1 MIYML
6 RFTTNAAAAI
16 TAAQKTAG
24 ELGHNY
30 VGSEHLLL
38 GLLSRTDSIA
48 AKLLTD
54 AGADYDAVHG
64 MVVSESGTGEA
75 AGSEG
80 LAVTPRTKRIIDL
93 SAQIANS
100 MNQGYVGTEH
110 LLMALLK
117 EDCVARDILGRLSV
131 DVDNLYSKASASAMG
146 FSAPYGSAADDDDDD
161 DGYAYGGAGSAAPA
175 SAKKGGGKTPTLD
188 KYGTD
193 LTKAA
198 KEGSLDPVIGR
209 DKETE
214 RVIQILSRRTKN
226 NPCLIGE
233 PGVGKTAVV
242 EGLAQKIASGDVPET
257 LKNKRVVA
265 LDLSGMIAGAKYRGE
280 FEERIKSVMDE
291 VKNAGDVILF
301 IDEIHTLIGA
311 GGAEGAIDAANILK
325 PALARGE
332 MQVIGATTIDEY
344 RKHIEKDAALERRF
358 GSVLVG
364 EPTKEEAVLILKG
377 LRDKYEAHHKVKI
390 TDEAIDAAVNL
401 SVRYIADRYLPD
413 KAIDLIDETASRKR
427 IHEITEP
434 DDIRNTEDK
443 LKSVK
448 GEKEEAVKSQNF
460 EKAAE
465 LLTEEKN
472 LSAKLEKMKSEWKDA
487 KGGKGANYPSIGE
500 NDIAETVTSMTG
512 IPVSKL
518 EGDESE
524 KLLHLDEILRKRVIG
539 QDEAVSVIARAI
551 RRGRT
556 GLKDP
561 KRPQGSFIFCG
572 PTGVG
577 KTELSKALA
586 EALFGDENAIIRI
599 DMSEYME
606 KHSVSKLIG
615 APPGYVGYD
624 EAGQLTEK
632 VRRKPYSVVLFDEIE
647 KAHPD
652 VFNILLQILEDG
664 MLTDSHGR
672 KVDFKN
678 TVIIMTSNLG
688 SSDIADNRKP
698 LGFEGAAD
706 GEKEAKDER
715 ERAKEAVMAA
725 LKRTF
730 RPELLN
736 RIDEIVVFNKLSDE
750 DIAKIAKLMLSEITK
765 RINAMGIEI
774 TFTDELCKQL
784 AKAGF
789 DPVYGAR
796 PLRRAI
802 QREIEDSF
810 STELLEGKV
819 KEGDSVV
826 ADFKDGGVVYT
837 KVEKSGDA
845 EKSETEAKKEENAE
859 DEKKPGDADKAE

>member
-1 MIYML
+1 
-6 RFTTNAAAAI
+6 
-16 TAAQKTAG
+16 
-24 ELGHNY
+24 
-30 VGSEHLLL
+30 
-38 GLLSRTDSIA
+38 
-48 AKLLTD
+48 
-54 AGADYDAVHG
+54 
-64 MVVSESGTGEA
+64 
-75 AGSEG
+75 
-80 LAVTPRTKRIIDL
+80 
-93 SAQIANS
+93 
-100 MNQGYVGTEH
+100 
-110 LLMALLK
+110 
-117 EDCVARDILGRLSV
+117 
-131 DVDNLYSKASASAMG
+131 
-146 FSAPYGSAADDDDDD
+146 
-161 DGYAYGGAGSAAPA
+161 
-175 SAKKGGGKTPTLD
+175 
-188 KYGTD
+188 
-193 LTKAA
+193 
-198 KEGSLDPVIGR
+198 
-209 DKETE
+209 
-214 RVIQILSRRTKN
+214 
-226 NPCLIGE
+226 
-233 PGVGKTAVV
+233 
-242 EGLAQKIASGDVPET
+242 
-257 LKNKRVVA
+257 
-265 LDLSGMIAGAKYRGE
+265 
-280 FEERIKSVMDE
+280 
-291 VKNAGDVILF
+291 
-301 IDEIHTLIGA
+301 
-311 GGAEGAIDAANILK
+311 
-325 PALARGE
+325 
-332 MQVIGATTIDEY
+332 
-344 RKHIEKDAALERRF
+344 
-358 GSVLVG
+358 
-364 EPTKEEAVLILKG
+364 
-377 LRDKYEAHHKVKI
+377 
-390 TDEAIDAAVNL
+390 
-401 SVRYIADRYLPD
+401 
-413 KAIDLIDETASRKR
+413 
-427 IHEITEP
+427 
-434 DDIRNTEDK
+434 
-443 LKSVK
+443 
-448 GEKEEAVKSQNF
+448 
-460 EKAAE
+460 
-465 LLTEEKN
+465 
-472 LSAKLEKMKSEWKDA
+472 MKSEWKDA

-678 TVIIMTSNLG
+678 TIIIMTSNLG